1 MQVGINMQAR
11 VSLAFATLLL
21 ATVASVP
28 ARAEDLIPG
37 GEEQFKISAGGI
49 LAWINSGIGVDGS
62 SNNGTV
68 IDLESPNGSKSA
80 NNFVLGAEWRV
91 ASRHR
96 VGAIFFTTSKDR
108 TLSFDQSVT
117 IGDETLVPPTT
128 LASTSRNRF
137 VFATYEY
144 SFVKNK
150 DVELS
155 GLLGAYVN
163 KFSADLTGTA
173 TVQNSNGQTT
183 INKSVSYTPSVTVPM
198 PLIGGSVDWFVSP
211 RITLGASLS
220 GLKAKIGDVNGSVF
234 VATASAEYMFTRN
247 LGAGLAFMHTSADV
261 DVTKSNFTGS
271 VDWRNDN
278 LLLYAALK
286 F

>member
-1 MQVGINMQAR
+1 MR
-11 VSLAFATLLL
+11 SLSSAAFGALLVVL
-21 ATVASVP
+21 AASP
-28 ARAEDLIPG
+28 ACAEDLIPG
-37 GEEQFKISAGGI
+37 GEEQFKITAGGI
-49 LAWINSGIGVDGS
+49 LAWIDSGIGVDGS
-62 SNNGTV
+62 TSNGTL
-68 IDLESPNGSKSA
+68 IDLDSPNGSKRA

-96 VGAIFFTTSKDR
+96 VGAIYFTTSKDR
-108 TLSFDQSVT
+108 ELSFNQSVT
-117 IGDETLVPPTT
+117 IGDETLVPPAT

-137 VFATYEY
+137 IFATYEY

-183 INKSVSYTPSVTVPM
+183 INKTVNYTPSVTVPM

-211 RITLGASLS
+211 RVTLGASLS
-220 GLKAKIGDVNGSVF
+220 GLKAKIGDVKGSVF

-261 DVTKSNFTGS
+261 DVAKSNFTGS
-271 VDWRNDN
+271 IDWRNNN
-278 LLLYAALK
+278 LLLFATLK

>member
-1 MQVGINMQAR
+1 MQIR
-11 VSLAFATLLL
+11 VSLKFATLLL
-21 ATVASVP
+21 ATVVSAP
-28 ARAEDLIPG
+28 LRAEDLIPG
-37 GEEQFKISAGGI
+37 GEEQFKITAGGI
-49 LAWINSGIGVDGS
+49 IAWISSGIGVDGS
-62 SNNGTV
+62 SNNGTL
-68 IDLESPNGSKSA
+68 IDLDSPSGSKNA

-96 VGAIFFTTSKDR
+96 VGGIYFTTSKER
-108 TLSFDQSVT
+108 QLSFNQSVT
-117 IGDETLVPPTT
+117 IGDETLVPPAT
-128 LASTSRNRF
+128 LDSTSRNRF
-137 VFATYEY
+137 IFATYEY

-183 INKSVSYTPSVTVPM
+183 INKSVTYTPSVTVPM
-198 PLIGGSVDWFVSP
+198 PLIGGSIDWFVSP
-211 RITLGASLS
+211 RVTLGASLS

-271 VDWRNDN
+271 IDWRNNN

>member
-1 MQVGINMQAR
+1 MRIDFSW
-11 VSLAFATLLL
+11 SLAVLLL
-21 ATVASVP
+21 TMIVSTP

-37 GEEQFKISAGGI
+37 GEEQFKITAGGI
-49 LAWINSGIGVDGS
+49 VAWINSGIGV
-62 SNNGTV
+62 
-68 IDLESPNGSKSA
+68 NGSTNTGTLVDLDSPTGKKNA

-96 VGAIFFTTSKDR
+96 IGGIYFTTSKDR
-108 TLSFDQSVT
+108 QLSFNQSVT

-137 VFATYEY
+137 IFATYEY

-173 TVQNSNGQTT
+173 TVRNSNGQTT
-183 INKSVSYTPSVTVPM
+183 INKTVNYTPSVTVPM

-220 GLKAKIGDVNGSVF
+220 GLKAKIGDVSGSVY

-247 LGAGLAFMHTSADV
+247 LGAGLAYMHTNANV
-261 DVTKSNFTGS
+261 DITKSSFTGTI
-271 VDWRNDN
+271 DWRNDN

>member
-1 MQVGINMQAR
+1 MRNLSSPTFGA
-11 VSLAFATLLL
+11 LLL
-21 ATVASVP
+21 MLAASP
-28 ARAEDLIPG
+28 ACAEDLIPG
-37 GEEQFKISAGGI
+37 GEEQFKITAGGI
-49 LAWINSGIGVDGS
+49 VAWMSSRIGVDGAT
-62 SNNGTV
+62 NNGTE
-68 IDLESPNGSKSA
+68 IDLDSPSGNKSA
-80 NNFVLGAEWRV
+80 NNFVLGAEWRI

-96 VGAIFFTTSKDR
+96 VGGIYFTTSKDR
-108 TLSFDQSVT
+108 QLSFDQSVT

-137 VFATYEY
+137 IFATYQY

-150 DVELS
+150 DVELA

-163 KFSADLTGTA
+163 RFSADLTGTA
-173 TVQNSNGQTT
+173 TVRNSNGQTT
-183 INKSVSYTPSVTVPM
+183 VTKTVAYTPSVTVPM
-198 PLIGGSVDWFVSP
+198 PLIGGSVNWFVSP
-211 RITLGASLS
+211 RVTLGASLS
-220 GLKAKIGDVNGSVF
+220 GLKAKIGDVDGSVF

-261 DVTKSNFTGS
+261 DVTKSSFTGS
-271 VDWRNDN
+271 VDWRNNN

>member
-1 MQVGINMQAR
+1 MKTR

-21 ATVASVP
+21 ATVASAP
-28 ARAEDLIPG
+28 LRAEDLIPG
-37 GEEQFKISAGGI
+37 GEEQFKITAGGI

-62 SNNGTV
+62 TSNGTV
-68 IDLESPNGSKSA
+68 IDLDSPNGSKRA
-80 NNFVLGAEWRV
+80 NNFVLGAEWRI

-96 VGAIFFTTSKDR
+96 VGAIYFTTSKDR
-108 TLSFDQSVT
+108 QLSFNQSVT

-137 VFATYEY
+137 IFATYEY

-163 KFSADLTGTA
+163 RFSADLTGTA

-183 INKSVSYTPSVTVPM
+183 VNKSVTYTPSVTVPM

-211 RITLGASLS
+211 RVTLGASLS

-261 DVTKSNFTGS
+261 DITKPSFTGS

-278 LLLYAALK
+278 LLLFATLK